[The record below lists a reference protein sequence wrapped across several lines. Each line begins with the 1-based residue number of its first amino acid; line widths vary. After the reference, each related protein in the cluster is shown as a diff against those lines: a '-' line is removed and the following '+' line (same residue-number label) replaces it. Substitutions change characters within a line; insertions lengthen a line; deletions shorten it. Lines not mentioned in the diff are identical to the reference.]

1 MPVHLSKTILRGFS
15 LIVKLLLVC
24 LEAIRTILDLI
35 DDGIANGS
43 LSLPSWY
50 FDLVNVLNVLQESFD
65 KVNEFTKSEILQKP
79 VEE

>member
-1 MPVHLSKTILRGFS
+1 MSVHLSKTILRGLS

-24 LEAIRTILDLI
+24 LEALRKILDLI

-43 LSLPSWY
+43 SSLPSWY
-50 FDLVNVLNVLQESFD
+50 FELVDVLNVLQESFG
-65 KVNEFTKSEILQKP
+65 KVTVISQSDILNNP